1 MKMSEETAWETFL
14 EGLNAF
20 TEDCFQDNR
29 INEKT
34 GDQYTADTENTIKF
48 VTQS

>member
-29 INEKT
+29 INEKA
-34 GDQYTADTENTIKF
+34 DDRYTADTENTIKSA
-48 VTQS
+48 TRS